1 MCFIQSSKFWGFST
15 ASNCDSSL
23 DWVSRSNAT
32 SNVETCFIFGSSDT
46 TAGGCPQLMR
56 INNGRILPEKSVFMI
71 DLLKSN

>member
-1 MCFIQSSKFWGFST
+1 
-15 ASNCDSSL
+15 
-23 DWVSRSNAT
+23 
-32 SNVETCFIFGSSDT
+32 VETCFIFGSSDT